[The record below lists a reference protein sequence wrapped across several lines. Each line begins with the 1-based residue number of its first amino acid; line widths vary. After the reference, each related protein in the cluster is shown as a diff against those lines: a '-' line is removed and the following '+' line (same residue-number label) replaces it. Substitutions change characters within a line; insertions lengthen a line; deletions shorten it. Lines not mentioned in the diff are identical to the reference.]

1 MVRREVIR
9 ASRQKKELQSIALNL
24 DSGIETAS
32 AYVEELRD
40 DKPIN
45 RQNIADAF
53 EAFLNTVKRE
63 NGRLRKVIR

>member
-1 MVRREVIR
+1 MIEAIRR
-9 ASRQKKELQSIALNL
+9 KKELQSIALNL
-24 DSGIETAS
+24 DSGTKTAS

-53 EAFLNTVKRE
+53 EAFLKTVERE
-63 NGRLRKVIR
+63 NGRLHRVIR